1 MKRILF
7 FLFSV
12 ISVAC
17 VYAQEVMEE
26 TTDSMS
32 IDAVFDACV
41 SMQESLETNDTTA
54 LAEAAKA
61 LKDSKATSFTS
72 LRCKDDTIQSLNGHF
87 VFNDIFV
94 DSLAAGGNPYENA
107 DNINRSTTHRGQTTN
122 GSILTKT
129 CFVKA
134 GKSTKHSFTSRGVQ
148 ELGIITEPGGK
159 VYVKVHATNPSG
171 LDEWYNDNKSA
182 KDGARRYKTRFTLP
196 MDKRNTVEIEVIN
209 KGGKDTSFVVISN

>member
-1 MKRILF
+1 MKRIF
-7 FLFSV
+7 FLLLSAFFIV
-12 ISVAC
+12 NA
-17 VYAQEVMEE
+17 YAQDTQEEV
-26 TTDSMS
+26 TGSMS
-32 IDAVFDACV
+32 IDDVFDACV
-41 SMQESLETNDTTA
+41 SMQESLEANDTTA
-54 LAEAAKA
+54 LAEASKT
-61 LKDSKATSFTS
+61 LKDSKATSFTL

-87 VFNDIFV
+87 VFNDVFV

-134 GKSTKHSFTSRGVQ
+134 GKSTKHTFTSRGVQ

-159 VYVKVHATNPSG
+159 VYVKVHATNTSG

-182 KDGARRYKTRFTLP
+182 KDGARRYKTRFNLP

-209 KGGKDTSFVVISN
+209 KGDKDTSFVVISN

>member
-1 MKRILF
+1 MKCLF
-7 FLFSV
+7 FFLLSVFSF
-12 ISVAC
+12 AG
-17 VYAQEVMEE
+17 VYAQEAQEE
-26 TTDSMS
+26 VTDGMS
-32 IDAVFDACV
+32 IDAVFDACA
-41 SMQESLETNDTTA
+41 SMQESLEANDTTA
-54 LAEAAKA
+54 LAVAAKA

-72 LRCKDDTIQSLNGHF
+72 LRCKDDSIQSLNGHF
-87 VFNDIFV
+87 VFNDVFV

-107 DNINRSTTHRGQTTN
+107 DNINRATTHRGQTTN

-134 GKSTKHSFTSRGVQ
+134 GKSTKHTFTSRGVQ
-148 ELGIITEPGGK
+148 ELGIVTEPGGK
-159 VYVKVHATNPSG
+159 VYVKVHVTNTSG
-171 LDEWYNDNKSA
+171 LNEWHNDNKSA

>member
-1 MKRILF
+1 MKRIIF

-12 ISVAC
+12 MSVVC
-17 VYAQEVMEE
+17 VSAQDAQEEA
-26 TTDSMS
+26 TDSMS
-32 IDAVFDACV
+32 INAVFEACV

-54 LAEAAKA
+54 LAEAARV

-87 VFNDIFV
+87 VFNDVFV

-107 DNINRSTTHRGQTTN
+107 DNINRATTHRGQTTN

-159 VYVKVHATNPSG
+159 VYVKVHATNASG

-182 KDGARRYKTRFTLP
+182 KDGTHRYKTRFILP

-209 KGGKDTSFVVISN
+209 KGDKDTSFVVISN

>member
-1 MKRILF
+1 MKRIF
-7 FLFSV
+7 PFLLSAV
-12 ISVAC
+12 SVAC
-17 VYAQEVMEE
+17 VYAQDAQEVA
-26 TTDSMS
+26 TDCMS

-41 SMQESLETNDTTA
+41 SMQKSLETNDTTA

-61 LKDSKATSFTS
+61 LKDNKVTAFTS

-87 VFNDIFV
+87 VFNDVFV

-122 GSILTKT
+122 GTILTKT

-159 VYVKVHATNPSG
+159 VYVKVHATNASG
-171 LDEWYNDNKSA
+171 FDEWYNDNKSA
-182 KDGARRYKTRFTLP
+182 KDGTHRYKTRFNLP

>member
-1 MKRILF
+1 MKRLF
-7 FLFSV
+7 FFLLSAFF
-12 ISVAC
+12 IANT
-17 VYAQEVMEE
+17 YAQDTQEVA
-26 TTDSMS
+26 TDSMS
-32 IDAVFDACV
+32 IDAVFDACA

-61 LKDSKATSFTS
+61 LKDSNATSFTS

-87 VFNDIFV
+87 VFNDVFV
-94 DSLAAGGNPYENA
+94 DSLAAGGNPYEDA
-107 DNINRSTTHRGQTTN
+107 DHINRSTTHRGQTTN

-134 GKSTKHSFTSRGVQ
+134 GKSTKHTFTSRGVQ

-159 VYVKVHATNPSG
+159 VYVKVHATNTSG

-196 MDKRNTVEIEVIN
+196 KDKRNTVEIEVIN
-209 KGGKDTSFVVISN
+209 KGSKDTSFVVISN

>member
-1 MKRILF
+1 MKCIFF
-7 FLFSV
+7 FLLSV
-12 ISVAC
+12 MSVVC
-17 VYAQEVMEE
+17 VYAQDTQEE
-26 TTDSMS
+26 ATDSMS

-41 SMQESLETNDTTA
+41 SMQESLEANDTTA

-72 LRCKDDTIQSLNGHF
+72 LRCKDDSIQSLNGHF
-87 VFNDIFV
+87 VFNDVFV
-94 DSLAAGGNPYENA
+94 DSLTAGGNPYENA

-148 ELGIITEPGGK
+148 ELGIVTEPGGK
-159 VYVKVHATNPSG
+159 VYVKVHVTNASG
-171 LDEWYNDNKSA
+171 LNEWHNDNKSA
-182 KDGARRYKTRFTLP
+182 KDGAHRYKTRFNLP
-196 MDKRNTVEIEVIN
+196 KDKRNTVEIEVIN
-209 KGGKDTSFVVISN
+209 KGSKDTSFVVISN